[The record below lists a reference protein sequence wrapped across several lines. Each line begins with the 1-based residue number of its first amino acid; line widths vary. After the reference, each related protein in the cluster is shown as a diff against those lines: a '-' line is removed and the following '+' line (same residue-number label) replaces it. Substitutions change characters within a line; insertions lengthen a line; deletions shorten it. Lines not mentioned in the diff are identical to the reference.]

1 MRACTHIEYR
11 VLKLIIRLLFSCY
24 FVPKSGQLLAEISLY
39 LMNFFCNVFGA
50 ENSICNI
57 LNFSSRKDSVSGKGK
72 SVTEMPSSRK
82 QNSAVVNLQDI
93 FSSSCNI
100 ARLNPSRKSSTK
112 NVPATAPVVAVPRS
126 KSNNKEDKS
135 DR

>member
-1 MRACTHIEYR
+1 

-24 FVPKSGQLLAEISLY
+24 FDAKSSQLLAETSLY
-39 LMNFFCNVFGA
+39 LMNFSCNVFGA
-50 ENSICNI
+50 ENNCHF
-57 LNFSSRKDSVSGKGK
+57 LNLSSRKDSVSGKGK
-72 SVTEMPSSRK
+72 SVTELQSSQK
-82 QNSAVVNLQDI
+82 QNSADVNLQDI

-112 NVPATAPVVAVPRS
+112 NVPATAPVVAAARS
-126 KSNNKEDKS
+126 KSSNKEDKS